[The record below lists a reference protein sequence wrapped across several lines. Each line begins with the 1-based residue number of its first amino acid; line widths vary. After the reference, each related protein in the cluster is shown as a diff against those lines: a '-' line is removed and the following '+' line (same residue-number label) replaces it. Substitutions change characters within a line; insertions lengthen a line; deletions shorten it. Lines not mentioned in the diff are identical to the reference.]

1 MYVYPNPYRAH
12 AGYRRDGYEGRGE
25 SERIDDRVRAIHF
38 ANLPA
43 KCIIRIYTLDGDLVR
58 AIKHD
63 MEPSDPNSSHD
74 KWDLINRNIQMV
86 VSGLYYWT
94 VEDNSGNVQ
103 MGKLVILF

>member
-1 MYVYPNPYRAH
+1 V
-12 AGYRRDGYEGRGE
+12 
-25 SERIDDRVRAIHF
+25 
-38 ANLPA
+38 NLPA
-43 KCIIRIYTLDGDLVR
+43 KCIIRIFTLDGDLVR

-94 VEDNSGNVQ
+94 VEDEAGKVQ